1 MTEVA
6 KPLTGWFRI
15 RDEITMGYTKH
26 ILPNG
31 CFHSQI
37 VIKAKHGQDTYT
49 CCLQSVDHIW
59 VFWNVFGRF
68 TDNLRCCKNLFSSE
82 KVQGVCPKCNDQ
94 GIVNSNVEFT
104 YAKFLL

>member
-1 MTEVA
+1 M
-6 KPLTGWFRI
+6 
-15 RDEITMGYTKH
+15 
-26 ILPNG
+26 
-31 CFHSQI
+31 
-37 VIKAKHGQDTYT
+37 IKAKHGPDTYT

-94 GIVNSNVEFT
+94 GMMWPDVASVGCAIACLQLRDFPP
-104 YAKFLL
+104 K